1 MLGTRLYFCER
12 KDFKDFAVFEFIK
25 SNVEPVRRE
34 ETIAVK
40 MLENTSKLKSVEIL
54 GGTKQV

>member
-1 MLGTRLYFCER
+1 MYFCER